1 MAEAEKDVFKEAQPE
16 GKAKAKA
23 KPDPKADANAAAA
36 PSSPGHMKLVIV
48 GAVALFVAVLGA
60 QVAAPLLNRIIEGH
74 PQAAAPA
81 ADGEQAA
88 TEEAAP
94 IELAAVAEPEKA
106 EKTEPLA
113 PAQYVP
119 LDPPFVVS
127 FDEEDGTRY
136 VQLQIQAMAR
146 SEKTIEEIKKHSPAL
161 RNSFLFLL
169 GSFKLEQLTTLAGK
183 EKLRADLTTKANE
196 VLAKNGSEGQIEEL
210 YFTNFVIQ

>member
-1 MAEAEKDVFKEAQPE
+1 MAETEKQTGKEAQPD
-16 GKAKAKA
+16 AKAKA
-23 KPDPKADANAAAA
+23 RAKADAKADDNANAG
-36 PSSPGHMKLVIV
+36 SGGSGHMKLVIV
-48 GAVALFVAVLGA
+48 GAAALFVAVLGA

-74 PQAAAPA
+74 GQTATPA
-81 ADGEQAA
+81 AEGEQAA
-88 TEEAAP
+88 AEEAAP
-94 IELAAVAEPEKA
+94 IELAAAEPEKP

-136 VQLQIQAMAR
+136 VQFQIQAMAR

-169 GSFKLEQLTTLAGK
+169 GSYKLEELTTLPGK
-183 EKLRADLTTKANE
+183 EKLRAELTTKANE
-196 VLAKNGSEGQIEEL
+196 VLTKNGSEGQIEEL

>member
-1 MAEAEKDVFKEAQPE
+1 MAEAEKEAGKEAQPDA
-16 GKAKAKA
+16 KAKAKA
-23 KPDPKADANAAAA
+23 KADAKADGNASPA
-36 PSSPGHMKLVIV
+36 PSGQGHMKLVIV

-74 PQAAAPA
+74 PQAAAAA

-88 TEEAAP
+88 TVETAP
-94 IELAAVAEPEKA
+94 IELATAEPEKA
-106 EKTEPLA
+106 EKTAPLA

-136 VQLQIQAMAR
+136 LQLQLQAMAR
-146 SEKTIEEIKKHSPAL
+146 SEKTVEEIKKHSPAL
-161 RNSFLFLL
+161 RNSILFLL

>member
-1 MAEAEKDVFKEAQPE
+1 MAEAEKDADTEAQPE
-16 GKAKAKA
+16 GKGKGKAKA
-23 KPDPKADANAAAA
+23 KDKPE
-36 PSSPGHMKLVIV
+36 SSGPNHMKLVIV

-60 QVAAPLLNRIIEGH
+60 QVAAPLLNRVIEGH
-74 PQAAAPA
+74 GQTATPA
-81 ADGEQAA
+81 AEGDQAA
-88 TEEAAP
+88 TGEAAP
-94 IELAAVAEPEKA
+94 IELAAAEP

-136 VQLQIQAMAR
+136 VQMQVQAMAR

-169 GSFKLEQLTTLAGK
+169 GSYKLAELTTLAGK
-183 EKLRADLTTKANE
+183 EKLRTDLTTKANE

>member
-1 MAEAEKDVFKEAQPE
+1 MAEAEKEAGKEAQPE
-16 GKAKAKA
+16 GKAKTKA
-23 KPDPKADANAAAA
+23 KADAKADGNANANAA
-36 PSSPGHMKLVIV
+36 SGSPGHMKLVIV

-74 PQAAAPA
+74 SQAAAPA

-88 TEEAAP
+88 TEEAPP
-94 IELAAVAEPEKA
+94 IELAAAPPEPEK
-106 EKTEPLA
+106 KEPLE

-136 VQLQIQAMAR
+136 LQLQIQAMAR
-146 SEKTIEEIKKHSPAL
+146 SEKTIEQIKKHAPAL
-161 RNSFLFLL
+161 RNSVLFLL
-169 GSFKLEQLTTLAGK
+169 GSYKLEELTTLAGK
-183 EKLRADLTTKANE
+183 EKLRAELTSKANE
-196 VLAKNGSEGQIEEL
+196 VLTKNGSEGQIEEL

>member
-1 MAEAEKDVFKEAQPE
+1 MAEAEKETGKEADA
-16 GKAKAKA
+16 KAKAKA
-23 KPDPKADANAAAA
+23 KADAKADGNADAA
-36 PSSPGHMKLVIV
+36 PRGPNHMKLVIV

-60 QVAAPLLNRIIEGH
+60 QVAAPLLNRVIEGH
-74 PQAAAPA
+74 SQAAAPA
-81 ADGEQAA
+81 AEGEQAA
-88 TEEAAP
+88 GEEPAP
-94 IELAAVAEPEKA
+94 IALAAAEAEKP

-136 VQLQIQAMAR
+136 LQLQLQAMAR
-146 SEKTIEEIKKHSPAL
+146 SEKTIEEIKKHAPAL
-161 RNSFLFLL
+161 RNSILFQLN
-169 GSFKLEQLTTLAGK
+169 GYKLAELTTLAGK

-196 VLAKNGSEGQIEEL
+196 VLAKNGEGQIEEL

>member
-23 KPDPKADANAAAA
+23 KPDAKADGNATAA

-88 TEEAAP
+88 EAAP
-94 IELAAVAEPEKA
+94 IELAAAEPEKP

>member
-1 MAEAEKDVFKEAQPE
+1 MAEAEKETGKEGQPE
-16 GKAKAKA
+16 GKAKTKA
-23 KPDPKADANAAAA
+23 KPDAKADGDANAT
-36 PSSPGHMKLVIV
+36 PRSPGHMKLVIV

-74 PQAAAPA
+74 SQAAAPA

-88 TEEAAP
+88 TDAPAP
-94 IELAAVAEPEKA
+94 IELAAAETQKP

-136 VQLQIQAMAR
+136 LQLQLQAMAR
-146 SEKTIEEIKKHSPAL
+146 SEKTIEEIKKHAPAL
-161 RNSFLFLL
+161 RNSVLFLI
-169 GSFKLEQLTTLAGK
+169 GGYKLEELTTLAGK
-183 EKLRADLTTKANE
+183 EKLRAELTTKANE

>member
-1 MAEAEKDVFKEAQPE
+1 MAEAKKDTDTEDLPD

-23 KPDPKADANAAAA
+23 KADAKEAKAEAKAA
-36 PSSPGHMKLVIV
+36 SGGSGHMKLVIV

-74 PQAAAPA
+74 GQAAAPA
-81 ADGEQAA
+81 EGEQAA
-88 TEEAAP
+88 AEEAAP
-94 IELAAVAEPEKA
+94 IELAAAEPEKA

-119 LDPPFVVS
+119 LDPPFVAS

-136 VQLQIQAMAR
+136 VQLQVQAMAR
-146 SEKTIEEIKKHSPAL
+146 SEKTIEEIKKHAPAL

-169 GSFKLEQLTTLAGK
+169 GSFKLEELTTLAGK
-183 EKLRADLTTKANE
+183 EKLRADLTAKANE
-196 VLAKNGSEGQIEEL
+196 VLTKNGSEGQIEEL